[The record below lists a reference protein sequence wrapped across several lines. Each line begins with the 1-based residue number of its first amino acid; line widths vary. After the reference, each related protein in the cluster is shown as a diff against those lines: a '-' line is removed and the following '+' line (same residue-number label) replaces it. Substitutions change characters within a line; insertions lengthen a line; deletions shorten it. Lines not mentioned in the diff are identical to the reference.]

1 MNQQDISLSPLLLPS
16 PNPMTQHKTGKYMIP
31 LKMPPL
37 LMLNEPNHHT
47 DSITNS
53 KEKSL
58 DLSLSSTN
66 SEDDDDEEILCGT
79 VNDYRRILKKVKL
92 TDTSNTS
99 NSCNNYHQ
107 LKELKRE
114 RGYTILDMLELICK

>member
-47 DSITNS
+47 DSISKS

-66 SEDDDDEEILCGT
+66 SEDDDDEE
-79 VNDYRRILKKVKL
+79 ILKKVKL